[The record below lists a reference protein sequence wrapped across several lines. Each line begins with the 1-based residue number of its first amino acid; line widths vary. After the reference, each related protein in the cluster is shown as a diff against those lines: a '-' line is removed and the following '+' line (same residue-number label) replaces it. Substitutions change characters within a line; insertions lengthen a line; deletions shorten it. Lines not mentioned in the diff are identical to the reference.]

1 MRAVYRLVGR
11 RDPVPGRRQGRHGRF
26 GLPIAFSR
34 SAPAP
39 PEAALEDAT
48 MNRWTLAAILL
59 ATAMQV
65 DAAIF
70 TVDDAGTASDS
81 NSADGTCT
89 TAAGKCTLFA
99 AIQQANANSNVDTI
113 KFGSSFTKITLGA
126 SLPALIHPAILDGTS
141 ANAASGGR
149 FEIDGAAVNGCF
161 DINTNGATVKNFVVR
176 RCSGNGIDVSGH
188 NNKITGN
195 RIGTNPAADANSSAT
210 DANSG
215 DGISLSGTI
224 PVAAALPTLA
234 AQLATLPQDYA
245 GVTAMSAAMSAA
257 IVAQLPLAQPNLISG
272 NVVSGNS
279 GNGIDIFGQGT
290 VNTIVT
296 GNIVGLSQDGL
307 SAIPN
312 GRGPGDAY
320 SRAGIRISGT
330 AYGNFIG
337 PANIVSG
344 NLGVGIALDPGQV
357 QLPNFVAGN
366 LIGLG
371 SAPIAQVGNAEQGI
385 EIDTTPKTSGGG
397 ANNPTGLSAIIGPA
411 NTISDNKA
419 EPPTQDLDVMNSDES
434 GGLLINGNA
443 RGIKVFANVVGL
455 ATFPAGATPLG
466 QLQYGNVGNGLVV
479 TGSNNE
485 IRNNLILANG
495 RHGIVLRGSS
505 AHSNVIRGNY
515 IGVSVPTGLSAL
527 LGLGNGGDGIH
538 FFSAGGNTIGGPA
551 DSDAN
556 VIAANGRHGI
566 AMRSSNSWANL
577 VTRNRI
583 YGNATIH
590 PAGLPID
597 LEHPVNGPD
606 GVDTLDNGSQ
616 FSLNYANRDQHRP
629 VICGGASPPAQCAG
643 AEAPISDGSGGGT
656 AVQWTLVTR
665 PNANDTI
672 RVEFFA
678 NAADGSDSVFLGEKV
693 IDTDANGR
701 PTGPGCANGL
711 CTTSVG
717 GSTNAAGMRI
727 VATATDLTP
736 DDVPPTGD
744 QPAPN
749 PLSASNNTSE
759 YSDHVTA
766 TPKLEITTQPP
777 LAKGTTNT
785 QYPSLTFA
793 ATGGSGV
800 YTNWV
805 VSSGNAPDGLL
816 LGAASGVLSGTPT
829 VANTFNFTVKV
840 TDSEGAEATKAYSIQ
855 IAAQP
860 PLVIN
865 TASPLPGGTMGTA
878 YGPVTFVASGG
889 NGAAEDWEVQSGD
902 LPAGLSLSSTGVLDG
917 TPTEVGTFEFN
928 VQTTDQQP
936 TTVVKPFSLTVV
948 PAPVPLAITTAT
960 PLTNATATVYYE
972 RVFEATGGS
981 GVYVEWAVTSGTLP
995 SGMTLDAAS
1004 GKLSGKANAGGSFTF
1019 TVRVTDDAA
1028 TMASK
1033 AFTLTVAPAPEPPP
1047 AGPVFSA
1054 SPADIDFGEVN
1065 VGRTAFANV
1074 RLTNLSDAPITPRLT
1089 TPPADSGFA
1098 VDYGDCDDAGG
1109 TPQPLAAGDFCTM
1122 TVAFTP
1128 TAGDGA
1134 SFSSSSRVCR
1144 SILLNNC
1151 TLVFNG
1157 PSNFL
1162 ARLTYR
1168 GIGSGTLAQVAPT
1181 KIDYGSQ
1188 VLGSNTDVVVTVT
1201 NPTDASLVFALPL
1214 VQSNPGPFT
1223 LFNNTCGFGIVTVS
1237 TPCQLTF
1244 RFTPAALGEAE
1255 STTRISVRNID
1266 STIIEP
1272 YDIELRGTGVAV
1284 PDPLTTTPVALDF
1297 GEVNVGT
1304 IAQIPVVTRN
1314 TSGVQLGIFA
1324 QLFGTGE
1331 TVWSRV
1337 IGGCPNP
1344 VNPNQTCTW
1353 NYRFSPR
1360 VRGEFATSSEIQGT
1374 GVSVAYAVPLSLS
1387 GVGVGSL
1394 VEVTP
1399 KQLDFGFVEL
1409 GDTGIGRVDITNT
1422 SAHDLTRTFLEP
1434 SPFLDSTTCPAIIL
1448 AGATCR
1454 INYTLPGNDPAG
1466 FRVSQATLL
1475 FEHAASGNSEI
1486 VTIDLTGTVV
1496 DGIFRNG
1503 FE

>member
-1 MRAVYRLVGR
+1 
-11 RDPVPGRRQGRHGRF
+11 
-26 GLPIAFSR
+26 
-34 SAPAP
+34 
-39 PEAALEDAT
+39 
-48 MNRWTLAAILL
+48 MNRWTLGGLL
-59 ATAMQV
+59 LVAAMQLQ
-65 DAAIF
+65 AATF
-70 TVDDAGTASDS
+70 TVDDGGTASDS
-81 NSADGTCT
+81 NTADGNCS

-99 AIQQANANSNVDTI
+99 AIQQANANVNADTI
-113 KFGSSFTKITLGA
+113 KFASSLTKITLGA
-126 SLPALIHPAILDGTS
+126 SLPALIQPATLDGTS
-141 ANAASGGR
+141 SNAASGGR
-149 FEIDGAAVNGCF
+149 FEIDGATVHGCI

-195 RIGTNPAADANSSAT
+195 RIGTNPAADSNSSAS

-224 PVAAALPTLA
+224 PVAPSVPTLA
-234 AQLATLPQDYA
+234 AQLATLPQEYA
-245 GVTAMSAAMSAA
+245 GVAAMSAA
-257 IVAQLPLAQPNLISG
+257 LQAALTGLAQPNLISG

-290 VNTIVT
+290 VNTIVS

-312 GRGPGDAY
+312 GRGPGDSS

-337 PANIVSG
+337 PGNIISG

-385 EIDTTPKTSGGG
+385 EIDTTPKTSGAG
-397 ANNPTGLSAIIGPA
+397 ANNPTSLSAVIGPA
-411 NTISDNKA
+411 NTISDNQA
-419 EPPTQDLDVMNSDES
+419 APPAQDLDLMNADVS

-495 RHGIVLRGSS
+495 RHGIVLRGGS

-515 IGVSVPTGLSAL
+515 IGVSVPTGLSPL
-527 LGLGNGGDGIH
+527 LGLGNAGDGIH

-556 VIAANGRHGI
+556 VIAANGRHGV

-583 YGNATIH
+583 YGNAKVH
-590 PAGLPID
+590 AAGLAID
-597 LEHPVNGPD
+597 LEHPINGPD

-629 VICGGASPPAQCAG
+629 VICGGPSPPSQCVG

-701 PTGPGCANGL
+701 PTGPGCASGL

-717 GSTNAAGMRI
+717 GSVNAAGMRI
-727 VATATDLTP
+727 FATATDLTP

-744 QPAPN
+744 QPNPN

-759 YSDHVTA
+759 YSDFVTA

-785 QYPSLTFA
+785 PYPSITFA

-805 VSSGNAPDGLL
+805 VSSGSAPTGLA
-816 LGAASGVLSGTPT
+816 LGAASGTLSGTPT

-865 TASPLPGGTMGTA
+865 TASPLPGGTMGSA

-889 NGAAEDWEVQSGD
+889 NGAAEAWKLQSGA

-917 TPTEVGTFEFN
+917 MPTEVGTFEFN

-936 TTVVKPFSLTVV
+936 TTVVKPFTLTVS

-960 PLTNATATVYYE
+960 PLSNATATVYYE
-972 RVFEATGGS
+972 RNFEATGGS
-981 GVYVEWAVTSGTLP
+981 GVYVEWTLASGALP
-995 SGMTLDAAS
+995 SGLSLDGAS
-1004 GKLSGKANAGGSFTF
+1004 GKLAGKATTAGSYAFTL
-1019 TVRVTDDAA
+1019 RVTDDAGAMA
-1028 TMASK
+1028 TK
-1033 AFTLTVAPAPEPPP
+1033 AFALTVAPAPEPPP
-1047 AGPVFSA
+1047 AGPIFSA

-1074 RLTNLSDAPITPRLT
+1074 RLTNLDDASVTPRLT
-1089 TPPADSGFA
+1089 TPPAASGFV

-1109 TPQPLAAGDFCTM
+1109 TPQPLAPGAFCTM

-1128 TAGDGA
+1128 TAGDGTSFA
-1134 SFSSSSRVCR
+1134 STSRVCR
-1144 SILLNNC
+1144 SIILNNC

-1157 PSNFL
+1157 PSSFL

-1168 GIGSGTLAQVAPT
+1168 GTGSGTLAQVAPT
-1181 KIDYGSQ
+1181 KIDFGAQ
-1188 VLGSNTDVVVTVT
+1188 VLGSSTDVVVTIT

-1214 VQSNPGPFT
+1214 VQSNPGPFS
-1223 LFNNTCGFGIVTVS
+1223 LFNNSCGFGIVGVS

-1255 STTRISVRNID
+1255 SSTRVAVRNVD
-1266 STIIEP
+1266 STIMEP
-1272 YDIELRGTGVAV
+1272 YDIELRGTGVSA
-1284 PDPLTTTPVALDF
+1284 PDPLTTAPVTLDF
-1297 GEVNVGT
+1297 GAVNVGT
-1304 IAQIPVVTRN
+1304 VAQIPVVTRN
-1314 TSGVQLGIFA
+1314 TSGVPLGILA
-1324 QLFGTGE
+1324 QPFGTGE
-1331 TVWSRV
+1331 TVWSRSN
-1337 IGGCPNP
+1337 GGCPNP

-1360 VRGEFATSSEIQGT
+1360 ARGAFATSSEIQGT

-1399 KQLDFGFVEL
+1399 KQLDFGYVEL
-1409 GDTGIGRVDITNT
+1409 GDTGVGRIDITNT
-1422 SAHDLTRTFLEP
+1422 SAYDLTRTFLEP
-1434 SPFLDSTTCPAIIL
+1434 FPFLDSTTCATTIL
-1448 AGATCR
+1448 AGTSCR
-1454 INYTLPGNDPAG
+1454 ITYSLPGSDPAG

-1486 VTIDLTGTVV
+1486 VTIDLTATVV
-1496 DGIFRNG
+1496 DGIFRDG